1 MARFSASL
9 LPLLGGLLLGL
20 GLLGGGCDLQNTTPR
35 QLEGTDSTVFV
46 NSVGMEFRRIPAGT
60 FEMGSTRGEEDE
72 RPPHEV
78 SITEPFYMGA
88 HEVTQLQ
95 WQALMD
101 SLPSRFQGL
110 YRPVENV
117 SWHQARRFIDSLNAK
132 EETDRYRLPT
142 EAEWEYAARGGT
154 STRFYFGEARDSL
167 TNHAWYSLN
176 SGERTHRV
184 AEKHSNPYG
193 LHDVYGNVWEWVRDA
208 YAPRYYARSDR
219 QNPLNQGQGR
229 VPRVIRGGGWFGVD
243 SSLRSA
249 NRGWAR
255 PGSRDPQLGFRVVR
269 EIPEDEQ

>member
-1 MARFSASL
+1 MARAST
-9 LPLLGGLLLGL
+9 PLLILCGLLLGL
-20 GLLGGGCDLQNTTPR
+20 GLLGAGCDLQDTTPR
-35 QLEGTDSTVFV
+35 QLEGTDSTIFV

-60 FEMGSTRGEEDE
+60 FEMGSTRGEDDE

-78 SITEPFYMGA
+78 TLTEPFYMGA

-95 WQALMD
+95 WQTLMD

-117 SWHQARRFIDSLNAK
+117 SWYQARRFVDSLNAK

-142 EAEWEYAARGGT
+142 EAEWEYAARGGS

-167 TNHAWYSLN
+167 SNHAWYSLN
-176 SGERTHRV
+176 SDEHTHRV

-219 QNPLNQGQGR
+219 QNPLNRGRGR

-255 PGSRDPQLGFRVVR
+255 PGSRDPQLGVRVVR
-269 EIPEDEQ
+269 EIPEAEQ